1 MIQRY
6 TEDKQNSK
14 CRNSNRRTFESIAKD
29 CISTNS
35 KNDQYTLTGG
45 GETKYLNS
53 KKTIYEKYKSKCISN
68 NNL

>member
-6 TEDKQNSK
+6 TGDKQNSK

-35 KNDQYTLTGG
+35 KND
-45 GETKYLNS
+45 
-53 KKTIYEKYKSKCISN
+53 
-68 NNL
+68 